1 VFLKTMPLRFYQKLS
16 FLQADQGAVI
26 VTVTVTVGAG
36 GSIEPGSSVRM

>member
-1 VFLKTMPLRFYQKLS
+1 VFLKTMPLRFY
-16 FLQADQGAVI
+16 LQADQGAVI